1 MKKPLSSYAQ
11 FLYTYL
17 RPQRGRF
24 LWMVILLL
32 SDIALRLVNP
42 QIMRQFIDTALGD
55 GSQEIIVRLA
65 LIFLGIAVVQ
75 QVVSVLTTYLSENV
89 GWAATNAMRLD
100 LARHVLNLDLTFH
113 NQHPAGELIERI
125 DGDVNALSNFFSR
138 FMVQVF
144 GNLLLLVGILVL
156 MFVEDWRVGLALTV
170 FTALTVFVVLRFRN
184 IAVPHWKA
192 ERQASADLFSFLE
205 ERLGG
210 TEDIRA
216 NGGRDYVLNRFFR
229 LLRNLLNSSLKAS
242 LMLNFLLNSMW
253 TLFSLGTAAAFAVG
267 AWLFQQEIITIGT
280 VYIIFQYT
288 NMLSGPINALSH
300 ELGDLQKAAASIAR
314 ARELLAEQSKLVDS
328 PTPAPWPEDASPL
341 ELSFEQVTFGY
352 DDQLPGS
359 KPAAPSA
366 TSSGSSSSSDDKL
379 VQEPGKSSSEES
391 GPQAE
396 LEKEMVIQ
404 EVSFRVAPGAVL
416 GILGRTGSGKTSLTR
431 LIFRLYDPDS
441 GAIRLRPA
449 KCPQSADLRQIP
461 LAQLRRQ
468 VGIVTQNIQ
477 LFNASVRD
485 NLTFFNPAFSDEQ
498 IQQAI
503 AGLGLEDWFA
513 ALPKGLD
520 TVLASGEGG
529 LSAGEAQLLAFA
541 RIFLRDPGL
550 VILDEASS
558 RLDPATEIL
567 VERAITRLITNRT
580 AIIIAHRLA
589 TVQRAD
595 EILILQAGR
604 VLEHGRRE
612 ILARDPHSHFYHL
625 LQTGLEEVLA

>member
-1 MKKPLSSYAQ
+1 MKKTLASYAQ
-11 FLYTYL
+11 FLSTYL

-24 LWMVILLL
+24 LWMVFFLL

-55 GSQEIIVRLA
+55 GAQEDIVRLA
-65 LIFLGIAVVQ
+65 LIFLGVALVQ

-100 LARHVLNLDLTFH
+100 LAQHVLNLDLTFH

-138 FMVQVF
+138 FVVQVV
-144 GNLLLLVGILVL
+144 GNLLLLVGILGL
-156 MFVEDWRVGLALTV
+156 LFALDWRVGLALTI
-170 FTALTVFVVLRFRN
+170 FTALTVLVVLRFRN
-184 IAVPHWKA
+184 LAVPHWKA

-216 NGGRDYVLNRFFR
+216 NGGRDYVLNRFIR
-229 LLRNLLNSSLKAS
+229 LLRELLSRSLKAS
-242 LMLNFLLNSMW
+242 LMVNFLINAMW
-253 TLFSLGTAAAFAVG
+253 TLFSLGVAAALAVG
-267 AWLFQQEIITIGT
+267 AWLFQNEIITIGT

-300 ELGDLQKAAASIAR
+300 ELGDLQKAAASIGR
-314 ARELLAEQSKLVDS
+314 ARDLLQERSKLVDS
-328 PTPAPWPEDASPL
+328 PTPPPWGEDDSPL
-341 ELSFEQVTFGY
+341 ELTFEHVTFGY

-359 KPAAPSA
+359 KPTAPPN
-366 TSSGSSSSSDDKL
+366 G
-379 VQEPGKSSSEES
+379 ESEE
-391 GPQAE
+391 AE
-396 LEKEMVIQ
+396 PAEKEMVLQ
-404 EVSFRVAPGAVL
+404 DVSFRVAPGAAL

-449 KCPQSADLRQIP
+449 NCPQSADLREIP
-461 LAQLRRQ
+461 LAQLRQQ

-485 NLTFFNPAFSDEQ
+485 NLTFFNPNYSDEQ
-498 IQQAI
+498 IHQAI
-503 AGLGLEDWFA
+503 AGLGLEDWFS
-513 ALPKGLD
+513 ALPNGLD

-529 LSAGEAQLLAFA
+529 LSAGEAQILAFA

-558 RLDPATEIL
+558 RLDPATEAL
-567 VERAITRLITNRT
+567 VEQAVSRLTANRT

-604 VLEHGRRE
+604 VLEHGSRAA
-612 ILARDPHSHFYHL
+612 LARDPNSHFYHL